1 MQSGSLEPVRV
12 LRTAAWIWIG
22 YLISLACMDLFIYA
36 GRPMQ
41 PVIWYHLINA
51 VPALSFLGLAY
62 TKWLKTST
70 RVMLPVMILL
80 ISFVPIL
87 LNHWFDL
94 RLPPAPLSNVEGMT
108 MRQLPV
114 LFIGL
119 VLVAWHYDLAIVLI
133 YSIGTN
139 IFEFAVVQMLGP
151 FDPERLTIFY
161 FLTIIR
167 TISFIVAGVFIT
179 QLIIR
184 LRLQQEALRSANRE
198 LAHHASTL
206 ENLAVSRE
214 RNRLARELHDTL
226 AHTLSGLTVQLE
238 TVKAYWEVKPET
250 ARQFLAQALAAT
262 RSGLDETRRAVKAL
276 RASSLEDLGML
287 EALRKLSE
295 SAAERGK
302 LSLDIALPERPPL
315 LSPDV
320 EQCIY
325 RVAQEALENVVHH
338 AVAKKLA
345 VKLSLNTAGTR
356 LTVADDGHGMDVEQA
371 EKAGHFGLSGMRER
385 AQLVGGML
393 QVSSK
398 PNQGTCV
405 QFEIKGYSSHESDHL

>member
-1 MQSGSLEPVRV
+1 MQSGFSEPVRV
-12 LRTAAWIWIG
+12 LRKAAWLWVG
-22 YLISLACMDLFIYA
+22 YLASLAVMDLFIYA

-51 VPALSFLGLAY
+51 APALVFLGLAY
-62 TKWLKTST
+62 SSWVKTNLSAI
-70 RVMLPVMILL
+70 LPVMILL
-80 ISFVPIL
+80 ISLIPIL
-87 LNHWFDL
+87 FNHWFDL

-119 VLVAWHYDLAIVLI
+119 VLVAWYYDLAAVLL

-139 IFEFAVVQMLGP
+139 LFELAIVQLFGP

-167 TISFIVAGVFIT
+167 TISFIVVGIFFT
-179 QLIIR
+179 QLITR
-184 LRLQQEALRSANRE
+184 LRLQQEALRSANCE

-226 AHTLSGLTVQLE
+226 AHTLSGLTVQLD
-238 TVKAYWEVKPET
+238 TVKAYWDVKPET
-250 ARQFLAQALAAT
+250 ARQLLTQALAAT

-295 SAAERGK
+295 SAADRGK
-302 LSLDIALPERPPL
+302 LCLEMTLPKQIPL

-338 AVAKKLA
+338 AAAKKLA
-345 VKLSLNTAGTR
+345 VKLSLNTADIR
-356 LTVADDGHGMDVEQA
+356 LIVADDGLGMDVARA
-371 EKAGHFGLSGMRER
+371 EKAGHFGLAGMRER
-385 AQLVGGML
+385 AQLVGGEL

-405 QFEIKGYSSHESDHL
+405 QLEIKGYPPHESDYL